1 VVAGCDPREREPVP
15 ASVARSSSAVPLS
28 AETGVILPE
37 SSGPALLEQCTRSGP
52 SGVRGYWSP
61 DSSAIRDI
69 EVRLP
74 VLLDSVFDLVYRPAD
89 KRLAIP
95 GYRRQYIGITKWTG
109 ERAVYVSAF
118 HELEQSLRSGADT
131 LQWRRTPVSRCDGG
145 LMYFG
150 VEYDPA
156 KRRFGRLHFNHRST
170 GAIRY

>member
-1 VVAGCDPREREPVP
+1 MIAPVALDAAIQREAGAVREQLGEEGAALVH
-15 ASVARSSSAVPLS
+15 RRLLS
-28 AETGVILPE
+28 G
-37 SSGPALLEQCTRSGP
+37 R
-52 SGVRGYWSP
+52 VRRKSRRKP
-61 DSSAIRDI
+61 ML
-69 EVRLP
+69 VRLP

-109 ERAVYVSAF
+109 ERTVYVSAF

-131 LQWRRTPVSRCDGG
+131 LQWRQTPVSRCDGG